1 MNADEQASDAARY
14 ESRVLRAF
22 VRDGRLVSIPAQ
34 DRKRQ
39 VVLRWLLDAAFPDDV
54 PYEERDV
61 NMRLALIHRD
71 VAALRRYLI
80 EAGLMTRSSD
90 VYRRVAPIQAP
101 RGLVEANEAS
111 SSIRPAVPR
120 GPSPGDRPRP
130 RRRAG

>member
-1 MNADEQASDAARY
+1 VARLSASVAAMNADEQASDAARY

-71 VAALRRYLI
+71 VAALRRYLV
-80 EAGLMTRSSD
+80 EAGLMTRASG
-90 VYRRVAPIQAP
+90 VYRRVT
-101 RGLVEANEAS
+101 N
-111 SSIRPAVPR
+111 AVAHDYR
-120 GPSPGDRPRP
+120 S
-130 RRRAG
+130 RRTD